1 MRKIY
6 LIRHAMPDIPIGER
20 WCIGGQTDIPLG
32 KLGCLQAALLP
43 FVPELDGVETVFCS
57 TLIRARET
65 ARPLC
70 PESVPVPGLEEYDF
84 GIFEG
89 KSYRDMEHDL
99 AYRAWVDGGC
109 VGTCPGGESR
119 AEFVARSNA
128 AFASLLRRAAAHD
141 EREVTVVAHGG
152 TIMAAFS
159 SFAHDAPGTVPP
171 GIDDYFAWQVGTCE
185 GYVATVSIDGDRIQL
200 LDAERFE
207 RLPAWPY

>member
-1 MRKIY
+1 MRL
-6 LIRHAMPDIPIGER
+6 LIMRHGSTAGNAAR
-20 WCIGGQTDIPLG
+20 RYVGRQTDEPLSEEG
-32 KLGCLQAALLP
+32 RAACLHAGICPLVDTVYVSPLL
-43 FVPELDGVETVFCS
+43 
-57 TLIRARET
+57 RARQT
-65 ARPLC
+65 AQLC
-70 PESVPVPGLEEYDF
+70 FPHACLCPVPGLEEYDF

-89 KSYRDMEHDL
+89 KSYRDMEHDP

-128 AFASLLRRAAAHD
+128 ALASLLRRAAAHD

-171 GIDDYFAWQVGTCE
+171 GIGDYFAWQVGTCE
-185 GYVATVSIDGDRIQL
+185 GYVATVSIDGDRMQL

>member
-1 MRKIY
+1 MRL
-6 LIRHAMPDIPIGER
+6 LIMRHGSTAGNAAR
-20 WCIGGQTDIPLG
+20 RYVGRQTDEPLSEEG
-32 KLGCLQAALLP
+32 RAACLHAGICPLVDTVYVSPLL
-43 FVPELDGVETVFCS
+43 
-57 TLIRARET
+57 RARQT
-65 ARPLC
+65 AQLC
-70 PESVPVPGLEEYDF
+70 FPHACLRPVPGLEEYDF

-99 AYRAWVDGGC
+99 AYRAWVDGGW

>member
-1 MRKIY
+1 MRL
-6 LIRHAMPDIPIGER
+6 LIMRHGSTAGNAAR
-20 WCIGGQTDIPLG
+20 RYVGRQTDEPLSEEG
-32 KLGCLQAALLP
+32 RAACLRAGNCPLVDTVYVSPLL
-43 FVPELDGVETVFCS
+43 
-57 TLIRARET
+57 RARQT
-65 ARPLC
+65 AQLC
-70 PESVPVPGLEEYDF
+70 FPHACLCPVPGLEEYDF

-89 KSYRDMEHDL
+89 KSYRDMEHDQT
-99 AYRAWVDGGC
+99 YRAWVDGGC

-128 AFASLLRRAAAHD
+128 AFASLLRRAAAYD

-159 SFAHDAPGTVPP
+159 SFAHDAPGTDSS

-185 GYVATVSIDGDRIQL
+185 GYVATVSIDGDRMQL